1 MEMKRLS
8 SIANN
13 VICRCA
19 QKLDTSVDKLVHEFE
34 AGWEPDMEGYSRK
47 LVEFFCSKALTDMCS
62 KLEDS
67 IENGDFIRFTFDM
80 MLAWEM
86 PSSAEEETHGVNECM
101 AKDKEEKNVV
111 PEMPQEQDDIP
122 LFYSDLLPFLVDH
135 KSSVGEDAFLWMATL
150 VNLVADF
157 VNGRCTFE
165 TLTAPTE
172 NRLHFP
178 AYNILLKEIIKCIKH
193 LQKQATPT
201 GVEMADDEFIIH
213 VEGTASSQRI
223 VRHIGGT
230 SWPGRLT
237 LTNYALY
244 FEESGVISYKDAL
257 KVNLSEDF
265 EQGVKTAVTG
275 PWGAPLFDK
284 AIVYNSSELEE
295 AVLLEF
301 PEMTS
306 STRRNHWLAL
316 IKEIIL
322 LHRFLRKFKVDSPSV
337 SWEMHA
343 RTILGIIRLHVA
355 REMIRI
361 SPPIPKNFLIFNL
374 LDELPKGD
382 YVLEELAESLKK
394 VDAGHPCS
402 AISILRSLNISLMPV
417 PTKAAKEIDDNNPL
431 LVQTDSVS
439 SLGEAIDQA
448 REEAKEIEKAK
459 ATVRELKGE
468 GMGNSV
474 QVLMGLIKPLGR
486 LVPYVQEVLTWERPV
501 CTSIFMLTAIIVI
514 YTEWIG
520 KAIAALL
527 LGTVVTMIWARQ
539 RGILDKANK
548 IVIYTGSDQTTME
561 SIVSAQHGLR
571 NVYDLVQSM
580 NIVLLKIWSIFVSK
594 APKHADLVM
603 VGMVVAAV
611 ILAVV
616 PFKFILMAITLCPF
630 VKTSKIGK
638 HMENEKV
645 NRRIKEWW
653 DSIPV
658 VPVEFIVGSGLS
670 MGRVPSSSSGDISS
684 IIQIGWVGQ
693 FLVAMSF
700 VPGDPIFLPV
710 EFKLKDKIEEK
721 KKMLRKARNLNNHP
735 QKENSNQKKQRN
747 EQNKKYNKASKLN
760 SN

>member
-1 MEMKRLS
+1 MEKKHLS
-8 SIANN
+8 SIAND
-13 VICRCA
+13 VVRRCS
-19 QKLDTSVDKLVHEFE
+19 QELDTSLDKLVHEFE
-34 AGWEPDMEGYSRK
+34 AGWDPDMGGYSRK
-47 LVEFFCSKALTDMCS
+47 LVEFCCSKALTDMCS
-62 KLEDS
+62 KLQEMID
-67 IENGDFIRFTFDM
+67 NGDFIRFTFDM

-86 PSSAEEETHGVNECM
+86 SSSAEEETRGESL
-101 AKDKEEKNVV
+101 AKEKEEKEVV
-111 PEMPQEQDDIP
+111 AEIPQEQDDIP

-135 KSSVGEDAFLWMATL
+135 KASVGEDAFLWLATL

-178 AYNILLKEIIKCIKH
+178 AYNIFLKEIIKCIKH

-201 GVEMADDEFIIH
+201 GVDMADDEFIIH

-244 FEESGVISYKDAL
+244 FEESGIISYKDAL
-257 KVNLSEDF
+257 KLNLSEDF
-265 EQGVKTAVTG
+265 EQSVKPAATG

-284 AIVYNSSELEE
+284 AIVYSSSELEE

-306 STRRNHWLAL
+306 STRRDHWLAL
-316 IKEIIL
+316 IKEIIF
-322 LHRFLRKFKVDSPSV
+322 LHRFLRKFKVDSPSG
-337 SWEMHA
+337 SLEMHA
-343 RTILGIIRLHVA
+343 RTILGIIRLHAA
-355 REMIRI
+355 REMLRI
-361 SPPIPKNFLIFNL
+361 SPPVPKKFLIFDL

-402 AISILRSLNISLMPV
+402 ASSILRSLNISLIPV
-417 PTKAAKEIDDNNPL
+417 PTEAVKEIDDNNRIRI
-431 LVQTDSVS
+431 QTDNVS
-439 SLGEAIDQA
+439 SLGNAIHQA

-459 ATVRELKGE
+459 ATVEELKGE

-474 QVLMGLIKPLGR
+474 QVLMGLIKQLGR
-486 LVPYVQEVLTWERPV
+486 LVFCIQEVFTWERPV
-501 CTSIFMLTAIIVI
+501 CTSVFVLTALIVI

-539 RGILDKANK
+539 RGIQDEANK

-571 NVYDLVQSM
+571 NVYDLIQSM
-580 NIVLLKIWSIFVSK
+580 NVVLLKIWSIFVSK

-603 VGMVVAAV
+603 AAMVGAAM

-616 PFKFILMAITLCPF
+616 PFKFILMALTLCLF
-630 VKTSKIGK
+630 AMTSKIGK
-638 HMENEKV
+638 YMENEKV

-658 VPVEFIVGSGLS
+658 VPVEF
-670 MGRVPSSSSGDISS
+670 
-684 IIQIGWVGQ
+684 
-693 FLVAMSF
+693 
-700 VPGDPIFLPV
+700 V
-710 EFKLKDKIEEK
+710 EKI
-721 KKMLRKARNLNNHP
+721 AD
-735 QKENSNQKKQRN
+735 S
-747 EQNKKYNKASKLN
+747 
-760 SN
+760 

>member
-1 MEMKRLS
+1 MEKKHLS
-8 SIANN
+8 TIAND

-19 QKLDTSVDKLVHEFE
+19 KKLDTTVDELVHEFE
-34 AGWEPDMEGYSRK
+34 VGWDPNMEGYSRK
-47 LVEFFCSKALTDMCS
+47 LVEFCCSKALTDMCN
-62 KLEDS
+62 KLQEMID
-67 IENGDFIRFTFDM
+67 NGDFIRFMFDM
-80 MLAWEM
+80 MLAWEI
-86 PSSAEEETHGVNECM
+86 PSSTEEETHEESL
-101 AKDKEEKNVV
+101 AKEKEEKKVV
-111 PEMPQEQDDIP
+111 AEMTKEQDDIP

-135 KSSVGEDAFLWMATL
+135 KPSVGEHAFLWLATL
-150 VNLVADF
+150 VNLVGDF

-178 AYNILLKEIIKCIKH
+178 AYNIFLKEIIKCIKH

-201 GVEMADDEFIIH
+201 GVEMRDDEFIIH

-257 KVNLSEDF
+257 KLNLSEDF
-265 EQGVKTAVTG
+265 EQSIKPAATG

-284 AIVYNSSELEE
+284 AIVYSSSELEE

-306 STRRNHWLAL
+306 STRRDHWLAL

-322 LHRFLRKFKVDSPSV
+322 LHRFLQKIKVDSPSG

-343 RTILGIIRLHVA
+343 RTILGIIRLHAA
-355 REMIRI
+355 REMLRI
-361 SPPIPKNFLIFNL
+361 SPPVPKNFLIFDL

-394 VDAGHPCS
+394 LDVGHPCS
-402 AISILRSLNISLMPV
+402 ASSILRSLNISPMSVPV
-417 PTKAAKEIDDNNPL
+417 EVVKEIDDSNRIPG
-431 LVQTDSVS
+431 QTDNVS
-439 SLGEAIDQA
+439 SLGNAIDQA

-459 ATVRELKGE
+459 ATVEELKGE

-474 QVLMGLIKPLGR
+474 QVLMGLIKQLGR
-486 LVPYVQEVLTWERPV
+486 LMPYIQEVLTWERPL
-501 CTSIFMLTAIIVI
+501 CTSIFVLTTLIVI
-514 YTEWIG
+514 YIEWIG
-520 KAIAALL
+520 KAIAVLL
-527 LGTVVTMIWARQ
+527 LGTVATMIWTRR
-539 RGILDKANK
+539 RGDVLDKASK
-548 IVIYTGSDQTTME
+548 IVIYTGSDHTTME
-561 SIVSAQHGLR
+561 NIVSAQHGLR
-571 NVYDLVQSM
+571 NVYDLIQSM

-603 VGMVVAAV
+603 AAMVVASV

-616 PFKFILMAITLCPF
+616 PFKFIVMALTLCIF
-630 VKTSKIGK
+630 VQTSKIGK
-638 HMENEKV
+638 YMENEKV

-658 VPVEFIVGSGLS
+658 VPVEIVG
-670 MGRVPSSSSGDISS
+670 
-684 IIQIGWVGQ
+684 
-693 FLVAMSF
+693 
-700 VPGDPIFLPV
+700 
-710 EFKLKDKIEEK
+710 
-721 KKMLRKARNLNNHP
+721 
-735 QKENSNQKKQRN
+735 
-747 EQNKKYNKASKLN
+747 KYVDS
-760 SN
+760 

>member
-1 MEMKRLS
+1 MEKKHLS
-8 SIANN
+8 SIADDI
-13 VICRCA
+13 ICRCA

-47 LVEFFCSKALTDMCS
+47 LVEFCCSKALTDMCS

-67 IENGDFIRFTFDM
+67 IDNGDFMRFTFDM
-80 MLAWEM
+80 MLAWKM
-86 PSSAEEETHGVNECM
+86 PSSEAEETHGESL
-101 AKDKEEKNVV
+101 AKEKEDKKVV
-111 PEMPQEQDDIP
+111 SEMPLEQDDIP
-122 LFYSDLLPFLVDH
+122 LFYSDLLPFLVNH
-135 KSSVGEDAFLWMATL
+135 KPSVGEDAFLWLATL
-150 VNLVADF
+150 VNLAADF

-178 AYNILLKEIIKCIKH
+178 SYNIFLKEIIKCIKH

-257 KVNLSEDF
+257 KLNLSEDF
-265 EQGVKTAVTG
+265 EQSVKTAATG

-284 AIVYNSSELEE
+284 AIVYDSSKLEE

-306 STRRNHWLAL
+306 STRRDHWLAL

-322 LHRFLRKFKVDSPSV
+322 LHRFLRKFKVDSPLG

-343 RTILGIIRLHVA
+343 RTILGIIRLHAA
-355 REMIRI
+355 REMLRI
-361 SPPIPKNFLIFNL
+361 SPPIPKNFLIFDF

-402 AISILRSLNISLMPV
+402 ASSILRSLNISLLSV
-417 PTKAAKEIDDNNPL
+417 PTEASKETDDNSRL
-431 LVQTDSVS
+431 AVQTDDVS
-439 SLGEAIDQA
+439 SLGNAIDQA

-474 QVLMGLIKPLGR
+474 QVLMDLIKPFGR
-486 LVPYVQEVLTWERPV
+486 LVPYLQEVFTWERPV
-501 CTSIFMLTAIIVI
+501 CTSIFVVTALIVI
-514 YTEWIG
+514 YTEWVG

-527 LGTVVTMIWARQ
+527 LATVATMLWARQ
-539 RGILDKANK
+539 RGVLDKANK
-548 IVIYTGSDQTTME
+548 IVIYTGSEQTTME

-571 NVYDLVQSM
+571 NVYDLVQRM

-603 VGMVVAAV
+603 VAMVGTAV

-616 PFKFILMAITLCPF
+616 PLKFILMALTLCPF
-630 VKTSKIGK
+630 VATSKIGK
-638 HMENEKV
+638 YMENEKL
-645 NRRIKEWW
+645 NRRMKEWW

-658 VPVEFIVGSGLS
+658 VPVEFL
-670 MGRVPSSSSGDISS
+670 
-684 IIQIGWVGQ
+684 
-693 FLVAMSF
+693 
-700 VPGDPIFLPV
+700 
-710 EFKLKDKIEEK
+710 EKI
-721 KKMLRKARNLNNHP
+721 AD
-735 QKENSNQKKQRN
+735 S
-747 EQNKKYNKASKLN
+747 
-760 SN
+760 

>member
-1 MEMKRLS
+1 MEKKHLS
-8 SIANN
+8 TIAND

-19 QKLDTSVDKLVHEFE
+19 KKLGTTVDELVHEFE
-34 AGWEPDMEGYSRK
+34 AGWDPNMEGYSRK
-47 LVEFFCSKALTDMCS
+47 LVEFCCSKALTDMCS
-62 KLEDS
+62 KLQEMID
-67 IENGDFIRFTFDM
+67 NGDFIRFTFDM
-80 MLAWEM
+80 MLAWEI
-86 PSSAEEETHGVNECM
+86 PSSTEEETHEESL
-101 AKDKEEKNVV
+101 AKEKEEKKVV
-111 PEMPQEQDDIP
+111 AEMTKEQDDIP

-135 KSSVGEDAFLWMATL
+135 KPSVGEHAFLWLATL
-150 VNLVADF
+150 VNLVGDF

-178 AYNILLKEIIKCIKH
+178 AYNIFLKEIIKCIKH

-201 GVEMADDEFIIH
+201 GVEMRDDEFIIH

-244 FEESGVISYKDAL
+244 FEESGVISYKDSL
-257 KVNLSEDF
+257 KLNLSEDF
-265 EQGVKTAVTG
+265 EQSIKPAATG

-284 AIVYNSSELEE
+284 AIVYSSSELEE

-306 STRRNHWLAL
+306 STRRDHWLAL

-322 LHRFLRKFKVDSPSV
+322 LHQFLQKFKVDSPSG

-343 RTILGIIRLHVA
+343 RTILGIIRLHAA
-355 REMIRI
+355 REMLRI
-361 SPPIPKNFLIFNL
+361 SPPVPKNFLIFDL

-394 VDAGHPCS
+394 LDVGHPCS
-402 AISILRSLNISLMPV
+402 ASSILRSLNISPMSV
-417 PTKAAKEIDDNNPL
+417 PAEVVKEIDDSNRIPG
-431 LVQTDSVS
+431 QTDNVS
-439 SLGEAIDQA
+439 SLGNAIDQA

-459 ATVRELKGE
+459 ATVEELKGE

-474 QVLMGLIKPLGR
+474 QVLMGLIKQLGR
-486 LVPYVQEVLTWERPV
+486 LMPYIQEVLTWERPL
-501 CTSIFMLTAIIVI
+501 CTSIFVLTTLIVI
-514 YTEWIG
+514 YIEWIG

-527 LGTVVTMIWARQ
+527 LGTVATMIWTRR
-539 RGILDKANK
+539 RGDVLDKASK
-548 IVIYTGSDQTTME
+548 IVIYTGSDHTTME
-561 SIVSAQHGLR
+561 NIVSAQHGLR
-571 NVYDLVQSM
+571 NVYDLIQSM

-603 VGMVVAAV
+603 AAMVVASV

-616 PFKFILMAITLCPF
+616 PFKFIVMALTLCIF
-630 VKTSKIGK
+630 VQTSKIGK
-638 HMENEKV
+638 YMENEKV

-658 VPVEFIVGSGLS
+658 VPVEIVGKNVDS
-670 MGRVPSSSSGDISS
+670 
-684 IIQIGWVGQ
+684 
-693 FLVAMSF
+693 
-700 VPGDPIFLPV
+700 
-710 EFKLKDKIEEK
+710 
-721 KKMLRKARNLNNHP
+721 
-735 QKENSNQKKQRN
+735 
-747 EQNKKYNKASKLN
+747 
-760 SN
+760 

>member
-1 MEMKRLS
+1 MEKKHLS
-8 SIANN
+8 TIAND

-19 QKLDTSVDKLVHEFE
+19 KKLDTSVDELVHEFE
-34 AGWEPDMEGYSRK
+34 AGCDPNMEGYSRK
-47 LVEFFCSKALTDMCS
+47 LVEFCCSKALTDMCS
-62 KLEDS
+62 KLQEMID
-67 IENGDFIRFTFDM
+67 NGDFIRFTFDM

-86 PSSAEEETHGVNECM
+86 PSSTEEETHEESL
-101 AKDKEEKNVV
+101 AKEKEEKKVV
-111 PEMPQEQDDIP
+111 AEMSKEQDDIP

-135 KSSVGEDAFLWMATL
+135 KPSVGEHAFLWLATL
-150 VNLVADF
+150 VNLVGDF

-178 AYNILLKEIIKCIKH
+178 AYNIFLKETIKCIKH

-201 GVEMADDEFIIH
+201 GVEMRDDEFIIH

-244 FEESGVISYKDAL
+244 FEESGVISYKEAL
-257 KVNLSEDF
+257 KLNLSEDF
-265 EQGVKTAVTG
+265 EQSIKPAATG

-284 AIVYNSSELEE
+284 AIVYSSSELEE

-306 STRRNHWLAL
+306 STRRDHWLAL

-322 LHRFLRKFKVDSPSV
+322 LHRFLRKFKVDSPSG

-343 RTILGIIRLHVA
+343 RTILGIIRLHAA
-355 REMIRI
+355 REMLRI
-361 SPPIPKNFLIFNL
+361 SPPVPKNFLIFDL

-394 VDAGHPCS
+394 VDVGHPCS
-402 AISILRSLNISLMPV
+402 ASSILRSLNISLMPV
-417 PTKAAKEIDDNNPL
+417 PAEVVKEIDDSNRIPG
-431 LVQTDSVS
+431 QTDSVS
-439 SLGEAIDQA
+439 SLGNAIDQA

-459 ATVRELKGE
+459 ATVEELKGE
-468 GMGNSV
+468 GVGNSV
-474 QVLMGLIKPLGR
+474 QVLMGLIKQLGR
-486 LVPYVQEVLTWERPV
+486 LMPYIQEVLTWERPL
-501 CTSIFMLTAIIVI
+501 CTSIFVLTTLVVI
-514 YTEWIG
+514 YTECIG

-527 LGTVVTMIWARQ
+527 LGTVATMIWTR
-539 RGILDKANK
+539 RRRDELDKASK
-548 IVIYTGSDQTTME
+548 IVIYTGSDHTTME
-561 SIVSAQHGLR
+561 NIVSAQHGLR
-571 NVYDLVQSM
+571 NVYDLIQSM

-603 VGMVVAAV
+603 AAMVVAAV
-611 ILAVV
+611 ILAMV
-616 PFKFILMAITLCPF
+616 PFKFIVMALTLCIF
-630 VKTSKIGK
+630 VQTSKIGK
-638 HMENEKV
+638 YMENEKV

-658 VPVEFIVGSGLS
+658 VPVEIVGKNTDS
-670 MGRVPSSSSGDISS
+670 
-684 IIQIGWVGQ
+684 
-693 FLVAMSF
+693 
-700 VPGDPIFLPV
+700 
-710 EFKLKDKIEEK
+710 
-721 KKMLRKARNLNNHP
+721 
-735 QKENSNQKKQRN
+735 
-747 EQNKKYNKASKLN
+747 
-760 SN
+760 

>member
-1 MEMKRLS
+1 MEKKHLS
-8 SIANN
+8 TIAND

-19 QKLDTSVDKLVHEFE
+19 KKLDTTVDELVHEFE
-34 AGWEPDMEGYSRK
+34 AGWDPNMEGYSRK
-47 LVEFFCSKALTDMCS
+47 LVEFCCSKALTDMCS
-62 KLEDS
+62 KLQEMID
-67 IENGDFIRFTFDM
+67 NGDFIRFTFDM
-80 MLAWEM
+80 MLAWEI
-86 PSSAEEETHGVNECM
+86 PSSTEEETHEESL
-101 AKDKEEKNVV
+101 AKEKEKKKVV
-111 PEMPQEQDDIP
+111 AEMTKEQDDIP

-135 KSSVGEDAFLWMATL
+135 KPSVGEHAFLWLATL
-150 VNLVADF
+150 VNLVGDF

-172 NRLHFP
+172 NRLYFP
-178 AYNILLKEIIKCIKH
+178 AYNIFLKEIIKCIKH

-201 GVEMADDEFIIH
+201 GVEMRDDEFIIH

-257 KVNLSEDF
+257 KLNLSEDF
-265 EQGVKTAVTG
+265 EQNIKPAATG

-284 AIVYNSSELEE
+284 AIVYSSSELEE

-306 STRRNHWLAL
+306 STRRDHWLAL

-322 LHRFLRKFKVDSPSV
+322 LHRFLRKFKVDSPSG

-343 RTILGIIRLHVA
+343 RTILGIIRLHAA
-355 REMIRI
+355 REMLRI
-361 SPPIPKNFLIFNL
+361 SPPVPKNFLIFDL

-394 VDAGHPCS
+394 LDVGHPCS
-402 AISILRSLNISLMPV
+402 ASSILRSLNISLMPV
-417 PTKAAKEIDDNNPL
+417 PAEVVKEIDDSNRIPG
-431 LVQTDSVS
+431 QTDNVS
-439 SLGEAIDQA
+439 SLGNAIDQA

-459 ATVRELKGE
+459 ATVEELKGE

-474 QVLMGLIKPLGR
+474 QVLMGLIKQLGR
-486 LVPYVQEVLTWERPV
+486 LMPHIQEVLTWERPL
-501 CTSIFMLTAIIVI
+501 CTSIFVLTTLIVI
-514 YTEWIG
+514 YIEWIG

-527 LGTVVTMIWARQ
+527 LGTVATMIWTRR
-539 RGILDKANK
+539 RGDVLDKASK
-548 IVIYTGSDQTTME
+548 IVIYTGSDHTTME
-561 SIVSAQHGLR
+561 NIVSAQHGLR
-571 NVYDLVQSM
+571 NVYDLIQSM

-603 VGMVVAAV
+603 AAMVVAAV

-616 PFKFILMAITLCPF
+616 PFKFIVMALTLCIF
-630 VKTSKIGK
+630 VQTSKIGK
-638 HMENEKV
+638 YMENEKV

-658 VPVEFIVGSGLS
+658 VPVEIMGKIVDS
-670 MGRVPSSSSGDISS
+670 
-684 IIQIGWVGQ
+684 
-693 FLVAMSF
+693 
-700 VPGDPIFLPV
+700 
-710 EFKLKDKIEEK
+710 
-721 KKMLRKARNLNNHP
+721 
-735 QKENSNQKKQRN
+735 
-747 EQNKKYNKASKLN
+747 
-760 SN
+760 

>member
-1 MEMKRLS
+1 MKRLS

-13 VICRCA
+13 VICKCA

-86 PSSAEEETHGVNECM
+86 PSSAEEETHGT
-101 AKDKEEKNVV
+101 KKKKKVV

-157 VNGRCTFE
+157 VNGRCTLE

-178 AYNILLKEIIKCIKH
+178 AYNILLKEIIKPHYFRCNFLCLRTCNKCINH
-193 LQKQATPT
+193 LQKEATPT

-257 KVNLSEDF
+257 KLNLSEDF
-265 EQGVKTAVTG
+265 EQGVKTAATG

-284 AIVYNSSELEE
+284 AIVYNSSE
-295 AVLLEF
+295 F
-301 PEMTS
+301 I
-306 STRRNHWLAL
+306 H
-316 IKEIIL
+316 
-322 LHRFLRKFKVDSPSV
+322 
-337 SWEMHA
+337 
-343 RTILGIIRLHVA
+343 
-355 REMIRI
+355 
-361 SPPIPKNFLIFNL
+361 
-374 LDELPKGD
+374 KGD
-382 YVLEELAESLKK
+382 LICCSDSSKMLP
-394 VDAGHPCS
+394 HPCH
-402 AISILRSLNISLMPV
+402 IL
-417 PTKAAKEIDDNNPL
+417 
-431 LVQTDSVS
+431 QTDSVS

-501 CTSIFMLTAIIVI
+501 CTSIFMLTALIVI

-580 NIVLLKIWSIFVSK
+580 NIVLLKIWSILVSK

-603 VGMVVAAV
+603 VGTVVAAV

-658 VPVEFIVGSGLS
+658 VPVK
-670 MGRVPSSSSGDISS
+670 
-684 IIQIGWVGQ
+684 
-693 FLVAMSF
+693 F
-700 VPGDPIFLPV
+700 V
-710 EFKLKDKIEEK
+710 EKI
-721 KKMLRKARNLNNHP
+721 AD
-735 QKENSNQKKQRN
+735 S
-747 EQNKKYNKASKLN
+747 
-760 SN
+760 

>member
-1 MEMKRLS
+1 MRSRWDVLCTELLFSYIMDFQQ
-8 SIANN
+8 
-13 VICRCA
+13 VISTNRSFHVR
-19 QKLDTSVDKLVHEFE
+19 KLDTTVDELVHEFE
-34 AGWEPDMEGYSRK
+34 VGWDPNMEGYSRK
-47 LVEFFCSKALTDMCS
+47 LVEFCCSKALTDMCN
-62 KLEDS
+62 KLQEMID
-67 IENGDFIRFTFDM
+67 NGDFIRFMFDM
-80 MLAWEM
+80 MLAWEI
-86 PSSAEEETHGVNECM
+86 PSSTEEETHEESL
-101 AKDKEEKNVV
+101 AKEKEEKKVV
-111 PEMPQEQDDIP
+111 AEMTKEQDDIP

-135 KSSVGEDAFLWMATL
+135 KPSVGEHAFLWLATL
-150 VNLVADF
+150 VNLVGDF

-178 AYNILLKEIIKCIKH
+178 AYNIFLKEIIKCIKH

-201 GVEMADDEFIIH
+201 GVEMRDDEFIIH

-257 KVNLSEDF
+257 KLNLSEDF
-265 EQGVKTAVTG
+265 EQSIKPAATG

-284 AIVYNSSELEE
+284 AIVYSSSELEE

-306 STRRNHWLAL
+306 STRRDHWLAL

-322 LHRFLRKFKVDSPSV
+322 LHRFLQKIKVDSPSG

-343 RTILGIIRLHVA
+343 RTILGIIRLHAA
-355 REMIRI
+355 REMLRI
-361 SPPIPKNFLIFNL
+361 SPPVPKNFLIFDL

-394 VDAGHPCS
+394 LDVGHPCS
-402 AISILRSLNISLMPV
+402 ASSILRSLNISPMSVPV
-417 PTKAAKEIDDNNPL
+417 EVVKEIDDSNRIPG
-431 LVQTDSVS
+431 QTDNVS
-439 SLGEAIDQA
+439 SLGNAIDQA

-459 ATVRELKGE
+459 ATVEELKGE

-474 QVLMGLIKPLGR
+474 QVLMGLIKQLGR
-486 LVPYVQEVLTWERPV
+486 LMPYIQEVLTWERPL
-501 CTSIFMLTAIIVI
+501 CTSIFVLTTLIVI
-514 YTEWIG
+514 YIEWIG
-520 KAIAALL
+520 KAIAVLL
-527 LGTVVTMIWARQ
+527 LGTVATMIWTRR
-539 RGILDKANK
+539 RGDVLDKASK
-548 IVIYTGSDQTTME
+548 IVIYTGSDHTTME
-561 SIVSAQHGLR
+561 NIVSAQHGLR
-571 NVYDLVQSM
+571 NVYDLIQSM

-603 VGMVVAAV
+603 AAMVVASV

-616 PFKFILMAITLCPF
+616 PFKFIVMALTLCIF
-630 VKTSKIGK
+630 VQTSKIGK
-638 HMENEKV
+638 YMENEKV

-658 VPVEFIVGSGLS
+658 VPVEIVG
-670 MGRVPSSSSGDISS
+670 
-684 IIQIGWVGQ
+684 
-693 FLVAMSF
+693 
-700 VPGDPIFLPV
+700 
-710 EFKLKDKIEEK
+710 
-721 KKMLRKARNLNNHP
+721 
-735 QKENSNQKKQRN
+735 
-747 EQNKKYNKASKLN
+747 KYVDS
-760 SN
+760 